1 MKNFIWETRNTML
14 EIQDKME
21 LIKEKFEDMEVKS
34 FAREVIEFIDEC
46 PSTYHVAKNCS
57 DILEEN
63 GFERLIPQEKW
74 HLKKGGKYYVK
85 KSNSTV
91 VAFTLGTDI
100 NLKKGF
106 KIFGSHTDSPGFRI
120 KPNPEMVTENILR
133 LNTEVYGGPILS
145 TWFDRPLSIAGR
157 VVVKSDNL
165 FLPRTVRVKIEEPLM
180 IIPNLAI
187 HQNREVNNGV
197 KIDKQA
203 DTLPVLG
210 LINSKF
216 EKDDYLLKLIAEKME
231 LKKEDI
237 LDFDLYVYSI
247 EKGCLVGANEEF
259 ISSPKIDNLA
269 SVYAGL
275 LGLVEAE
282 DVHDQ
287 INVFVGFDNE
297 EIGSA
302 TKQGAD
308 SNYLLNTLERI
319 MCSLGYGREE
329 FLHML
334 NCSFLLS
341 ADGAHAA
348 HPAHMDKTDPTN
360 RGRINEGISIKI
372 SANQSYTSD
381 GFSIAVVKQIIEG
394 TDIKIQSFVN
404 QSNERGGSTIG
415 PISSTHLDID
425 AVDLGVPMLAMHSV
439 RELCGIYDVFYLKEL
454 AKEFF
459 NKN

>member
-1 MKNFIWETRNTML
+1 MI
-14 EIQDKME
+14 EIQDEMKLMQ
-21 LIKEKFEDMEVKS
+21 EKFEDMEVKS

-57 DILEEN
+57 EILEEN

-74 HLKKGGKYYVK
+74 NLKKGGKYYVK

-120 KPNPEMVTENILR
+120 KPNPEMITENILR

-157 VVVKSDNL
+157 VVVKSDNI
-165 FLPRTVRVKIEEPLM
+165 FLPKTIRVKIEEPLM
-180 IIPNLAI
+180 VIPNLAI

-197 KIDKQA
+197 KIDKQT

-210 LINSKF
+210 LINDKL
-216 EKDDYLLKLIAEKME
+216 EKDDYLLKLIAEKMK

-247 EKGCLVGANEEF
+247 EKGCLEGANDEF
-259 ISSPKIDNLA
+259 ISAPKIDNLA

-319 MCSLGYGREE
+319 VCELGYGRGE
-329 FLHML
+329 FLQML

-348 HPAHMDKTDPTN
+348 HPAHMNKTDPTS

-394 TDIKIQSFVN
+394 TDIKIQPFVN

>member
-1 MKNFIWETRNTML
+1 ML
-14 EIQDKME
+14 EIHDEMK

-57 DILEEN
+57 EILEEN

-100 NLKKGF
+100 NFKKGF

-210 LINSKF
+210 LINSQL
-216 EKDDYLLKLIAEKME
+216 EKDDYLLRLIAEKMK

-247 EKGCLVGANEEF
+247 EKGYLAGANEEF
-259 ISSPKIDNLA
+259 ISAPKIDNLA

-329 FLHML
+329 FLQML

-394 TDIKIQSFVN
+394 TDIKIQPFVN

>member
-1 MKNFIWETRNTML
+1 ML
-14 EIQDKME
+14 EIHDEMK

-57 DILEEN
+57 EILEEN

-100 NLKKGF
+100 NFKKGF

-210 LINSKF
+210 LINSQL
-216 EKDDYLLKLIAEKME
+216 EKDDYLLRLIAEKMK

-247 EKGCLVGANEEF
+247 EKGYLAGANEEF
-259 ISSPKIDNLA
+259 ISAPKTDNLA
-269 SVYAGL
+269 SVYAGV

-308 SNYLLNTLERI
+308 SNYLLNTLER
-319 MCSLGYGREE
+319 MVCSLGYGREE
-329 FLHML
+329 FLQML

-394 TDIKIQSFVN
+394 TDIKIQPFVN

>member
-1 MKNFIWETRNTML
+1 MI
-14 EIQDKME
+14 EIQDEMKLMQ
-21 LIKEKFEDMEVKS
+21 EKFEDMEVKS

-57 DILEEN
+57 EILEEN

-74 HLKKGGKYYVK
+74 NLKKGGKYYVK

-120 KPNPEMVTENILR
+120 KPNPEMITENILR

-157 VVVKSDNL
+157 VVVKSDNI
-165 FLPRTVRVKIEEPLM
+165 FLPKTIRVKIEEPLM
-180 IIPNLAI
+180 VIPNLAI

-197 KIDKQA
+197 KIDKQT

-210 LINSKF
+210 LINDKL
-216 EKDDYLLKLIAEKME
+216 EKEGYLLKLIAEKMK
-231 LKKEDI
+231 LKEEDI

-259 ISSPKIDNLA
+259 ISAPKIDNLA

-282 DVHDQ
+282 NVHDQ

-319 MCSLGYGREE
+319 VCELGYGRGE
-329 FLHML
+329 FLQML

-348 HPAHMDKTDPTN
+348 HPAHMNKTDPTS

-394 TDIKIQSFVN
+394 TDIKIQPFVN

>member
-1 MKNFIWETRNTML
+1 ML
-14 EIQDKME
+14 EIHDEMK

-57 DILEEN
+57 EILEEN

-100 NLKKGF
+100 NFKKGF

-247 EKGCLVGANEEF
+247 EKGCLAGANEEL

-319 MCSLGYGREE
+319 MCSLGYGRKE

-394 TDIKIQSFVN
+394 TDIKIQPFVN

>member
-1 MKNFIWETRNTML
+1 MVM
-14 EIQDKME
+14 IQTQKKIE
-21 LIKEKFEDMEVKS
+21 KIQKKFEDMEVKS
-34 FAREVIEFIDEC
+34 FAREVVEFIDDS

-63 GFERLIPQEKW
+63 GFKRLNPKDKW
-74 HLKKGGKYYVK
+74 KLKKGGKYYLK
-85 KSNSTV
+85 RSNSTV
-91 VAFTLGTDI
+91 IAFTLGTEI

-120 KPNPEMVTENILR
+120 KPYPEMMTENVIR

-157 VVVKSDNL
+157 VIVRSDDL
-165 FLPRTVRVKIEEPLM
+165 FMPKTVRIKIDEPLM
-180 IIPNLAI
+180 TIPNLAI

-197 KIDKQA
+197 KIDKQN
-203 DTLPVLG
+203 DTLPMIALV
-210 LINSKF
+210 NDKF
-216 EKDDYLLKLIAEKME
+216 EKENYLLKLI
-231 LKKEDI
+231 LDRTGIKKEDV
-237 LDFDLYVYSI
+237 LDFDLFVCSI
-247 EKGCLVGANEEF
+247 EKGTLLGANEEF
-259 ISSPKIDNLA
+259 ISAPKLDNLV

-275 LGLVEAE
+275 LGLIEAE
-282 DVHDQ
+282 DIHDQ
-287 INVFVGFDNE
+287 INIFVGFDNE

-319 MCSLGYGREE
+319 MCSLGYDRGE
-329 FLHML
+329 FLQML

-341 ADGAHAA
+341 ADGAH
-348 HPAHMDKTDPTN
+348 DPTS

-372 SANQSYTSD
+372 SANQRYTSD
-381 GFSIAVVKQIIEG
+381 GFSISVLKQIIEG
-394 TDIKIQSFVN
+394 TDIKIQPFVN

-425 AVDLGVPMLAMHSV
+425 AIDLGVPMLAMHSV

>member
-1 MKNFIWETRNTML
+1 ML
-14 EIQDKME
+14 EIHDEMK

-57 DILEEN
+57 EILEEN

-100 NLKKGF
+100 NFKKGF

-210 LINSKF
+210 LINSQF
-216 EKDDYLLKLIAEKME
+216 EKDDYLLRLIVEKMG

-247 EKGCLVGANEEF
+247 EKGCLAGANEEF
-259 ISSPKIDNLA
+259 VAPKIDNLA

-394 TDIKIQSFVN
+394 TDIKIQPFVN

>member
-1 MKNFIWETRNTML
+1 MI
-14 EIQDKME
+14 EIQDEMKLMQ
-21 LIKEKFEDMEVKS
+21 EKFEDMEVKS
-34 FAREVIEFIDEC
+34 FAREVVEFIDDS

-63 GFERLIPQEKW
+63 GFKRLNPKDKW
-74 HLKKGGKYYVK
+74 KLKKGGKYYLK
-85 KSNSTV
+85 RSNSTV
-91 VAFTLGTDI
+91 IAFTLGTEI

-120 KPNPEMVTENILR
+120 KPYPEMMTENVIR

-157 VVVKSDNL
+157 VIVRSDDL
-165 FLPRTVRVKIEEPLM
+165 FMPKTVRIKIDEPLM
-180 IIPNLAI
+180 TIPNLAI

-197 KIDKQA
+197 KIDKQN
-203 DTLPVLG
+203 DTLPMIALV
-210 LINSKF
+210 NDKF
-216 EKDDYLLKLIAEKME
+216 EKENYLLKLI
-231 LKKEDI
+231 LDRTGIKKEDV
-237 LDFDLYVYSI
+237 LDFDLFVYSI
-247 EKGCLVGANEEF
+247 EKGTLLGANEEF
-259 ISSPKIDNLA
+259 ISAPKLDNLV

-275 LGLVEAE
+275 LGLIEAE
-282 DVHDQ
+282 DIHDQ
-287 INVFVGFDNE
+287 INIFVGFDNE

-319 MCSLGYGREE
+319 MCSLGYDRGE
-329 FLHML
+329 FLQML

-348 HPAHMDKTDPTN
+348 HPAHMDKTDPTS

-372 SANQSYTSD
+372 SANQRYTSD
-381 GFSIAVVKQIIEG
+381 GFSISVLKQIIEG
-394 TDIKIQSFVN
+394 TDIKIQPFVN

-425 AVDLGVPMLAMHSV
+425 AIDLGVPMLAMHSV

>member
-1 MKNFIWETRNTML
+1 ML
-14 EIQDKME
+14 EIQDEME

-57 DILEEN
+57 EILEEN

-74 HLKKGGKYYVK
+74 YLKKGGKYYVK

-100 NLKKGF
+100 NFKKGF

-210 LINSKF
+210 LINSQF
-216 EKDDYLLKLIAEKME
+216 EKDDYLLRLIAEKMK

-247 EKGCLVGANEEF
+247 EKGCLAGANEEL

-319 MCSLGYGREE
+319 MCSLGYGRKE

-394 TDIKIQSFVN
+394 TDIKIQPFVN

>member
-1 MKNFIWETRNTML
+1 M
-14 EIQDKME
+14 
-21 LIKEKFEDMEVKS
+21 
-34 FAREVIEFIDEC
+34 
-46 PSTYHVAKNCS
+46 
-57 DILEEN
+57 
-63 GFERLIPQEKW
+63 
-74 HLKKGGKYYVK
+74 
-85 KSNSTV
+85 
-91 VAFTLGTDI
+91 AFTLGTDI
-100 NLKKGF
+100 NFKKGF

-247 EKGCLVGANEEF
+247 EKGCLAGANEEL

-319 MCSLGYGREE
+319 MCSLGYGRKE

-394 TDIKIQSFVN
+394 TDIKIQPFVN

>member
-1 MKNFIWETRNTML
+1 MVM
-14 EIQDKME
+14 IQTQKKIE
-21 LIKEKFEDMEVKS
+21 KIQKKFEDMEVKS
-34 FAREVIEFIDEC
+34 FAREVVEFIDDS

-63 GFERLIPQEKW
+63 GFKRLNPKDKW
-74 HLKKGGKYYVK
+74 KLKKGGKYYLK
-85 KSNSTV
+85 RSNSTV
-91 VAFTLGTDI
+91 IAFTLGTEI

-120 KPNPEMVTENILR
+120 KPYPEMMTENVIR

-145 TWFDRPLSIAGR
+145 TWFDRSLSIAGR
-157 VVVKSDNL
+157 VIVRSDDL
-165 FLPRTVRVKIEEPLM
+165 FMPKTVRIKIDEPLM
-180 IIPNLAI
+180 TIPNLAI

-197 KIDKQA
+197 KIDKQN
-203 DTLPVLG
+203 DTLPMIALV
-210 LINSKF
+210 NDKF
-216 EKDDYLLKLIAEKME
+216 EKENYLLNLI
-231 LKKEDI
+231 LDRTGIKKEDV
-237 LDFDLYVYSI
+237 LDFDLFVYSI
-247 EKGCLVGANEEF
+247 EKGTLLGANEEF
-259 ISSPKIDNLA
+259 ISAPKLDNLV

-275 LGLVEAE
+275 LGLIEAE
-282 DVHDQ
+282 DIHDQ
-287 INVFVGFDNE
+287 INIFVGFDNE

-319 MCSLGYGREE
+319 MCSLGYDRGE
-329 FLHML
+329 FLQML

-348 HPAHMDKTDPTN
+348 HPAHMDKTDPTS

-372 SANQSYTSD
+372 SANQRYTSD
-381 GFSIAVVKQIIEG
+381 GFSISVLKQIIEG
-394 TDIKIQSFVN
+394 TDIKIQPFVN

-425 AVDLGVPMLAMHSV
+425 AIDLGVPMLAMHSV

>member
-1 MKNFIWETRNTML
+1 ML
-14 EIQDKME
+14 EIHDEMK

-57 DILEEN
+57 EILEEN

-74 HLKKGGKYYVK
+74 YLKKGGKYYVK

-100 NLKKGF
+100 NFKKGF

-210 LINSKF
+210 LINSQF
-216 EKDDYLLKLIAEKME
+216 EKDDYLLRLIVEKMG

-259 ISSPKIDNLA
+259 ISAPKIDNLA

-394 TDIKIQSFVN
+394 TDIKIQPFVN

>member
-1 MKNFIWETRNTML
+1 MVM
-14 EIQDKME
+14 IQTQKKIE
-21 LIKEKFEDMEVKS
+21 KIQKKFEDMEVKS
-34 FAREVIEFIDEC
+34 FAREVVEFIDDS

-63 GFERLIPQEKW
+63 GFKRLNPKDKW
-74 HLKKGGKYYVK
+74 KLKKGGKYYLK
-85 KSNSTV
+85 RSNSTV
-91 VAFTLGTDI
+91 IAFTLGTEI

-120 KPNPEMVTENILR
+120 KPYPEMMTENVIR

-157 VVVKSDNL
+157 VIVRSDDL
-165 FLPRTVRVKIEEPLM
+165 FMPKTVRIKIDEPLM
-180 IIPNLAI
+180 TIPNLAI

-197 KIDKQA
+197 KIDKQN
-203 DTLPVLG
+203 DTLPVIALV
-210 LINSKF
+210 NDKF
-216 EKDDYLLKLIAEKME
+216 EKENYLLNLI
-231 LKKEDI
+231 LNRTGIKKEDV
-237 LDFDLYVYSI
+237 LDFDLFVYSI
-247 EKGCLVGANEEF
+247 EKGTLLGANEEL
-259 ISSPKIDNLA
+259 ISAPKLDNLV

-275 LGLVEAE
+275 LGLIEAE
-282 DVHDQ
+282 DIHDQ
-287 INVFVGFDNE
+287 INIFVGFDNE

-319 MCSLGYGREE
+319 MCSLGYDRGE
-329 FLHML
+329 FLQML

-348 HPAHMDKTDPTN
+348 HPAHMDKTDPTS

-372 SANQSYTSD
+372 SANQRYTSD
-381 GFSIAVVKQIIEG
+381 GFSISVLKQIIEG
-394 TDIKIQSFVN
+394 TDIKIQPFVN

-425 AVDLGVPMLAMHSV
+425 AIDLGVPMLAMHSV

>member
-1 MKNFIWETRNTML
+1 ML
-14 EIQDKME
+14 EIHDEMK

-57 DILEEN
+57 EILEEN

-100 NLKKGF
+100 NFKKGF

-210 LINSKF
+210 LINSQL
-216 EKDDYLLKLIAEKME
+216 EKDDYLLRLIAEKMK

-247 EKGCLVGANEEF
+247 EKGYLAGANEEF
-259 ISSPKIDNLA
+259 ISAPKIDNLA

-308 SNYLLNTLERI
+308 SNYLLNTLER
-319 MCSLGYGREE
+319 MVCSLGYGREE
-329 FLHML
+329 FLQML

-348 HPAHMDKTDPTN
+348 HPANMDKTDPTN

-394 TDIKIQSFVN
+394 TDIKIQPFVN

>member
-1 MKNFIWETRNTML
+1 ML
-14 EIQDKME
+14 EIHDEMK

-57 DILEEN
+57 EILEEN

-91 VAFTLGTDI
+91 GAFTLGTDI
-100 NLKKGF
+100 NFKKGF

-210 LINSKF
+210 LINSQL
-216 EKDDYLLKLIAEKME
+216 EKDDYLLRLIAEKMK

-247 EKGCLVGANEEF
+247 EKGYLAGANEEF
-259 ISSPKIDNLA
+259 ISAPKIDNLA

-308 SNYLLNTLERI
+308 SNYLLNTLER
-319 MCSLGYGREE
+319 MVCSLGYGREE
-329 FLHML
+329 FLQML

-394 TDIKIQSFVN
+394 TDIKIQPFVN

>member
-1 MKNFIWETRNTML
+1 M
-14 EIQDKME
+14 
-21 LIKEKFEDMEVKS
+21 
-34 FAREVIEFIDEC
+34 C
-46 PSTYHVAKNCS
+46 
-57 DILEEN
+57 
-63 GFERLIPQEKW
+63 
-74 HLKKGGKYYVK
+74 
-85 KSNSTV
+85 
-91 VAFTLGTDI
+91 
-100 NLKKGF
+100 
-106 KIFGSHTDSPGFRI
+106 
-120 KPNPEMVTENILR
+120 
-133 LNTEVYGGPILS
+133 
-145 TWFDRPLSIAGR
+145 IA
-157 VVVKSDNL
+157 
-165 FLPRTVRVKIEEPLM
+165 
-180 IIPNLAI
+180 
-187 HQNREVNNGV
+187 
-197 KIDKQA
+197 
-203 DTLPVLG
+203 
-210 LINSKF
+210 
-216 EKDDYLLKLIAEKME
+216 
-231 LKKEDI
+231 
-237 LDFDLYVYSI
+237 
-247 EKGCLVGANEEF
+247 GANEEF
-259 ISSPKIDNLA
+259 ISAPKIDNLA

-319 MCSLGYGREE
+319 VCELGYGRGE
-329 FLHML
+329 FLQML

-348 HPAHMDKTDPTN
+348 HPAHMNKTDPTS

-394 TDIKIQSFVN
+394 TDIKIQPFVN

>member
-1 MKNFIWETRNTML
+1 ML
-14 EIQDKME
+14 EIQDEME

-74 HLKKGGKYYVK
+74 HLKKGGKYYAK

-247 EKGCLVGANEEF
+247 EKGCLAGANEEL

-394 TDIKIQSFVN
+394 TDIKIQPFVN

>member
-1 MKNFIWETRNTML
+1 ML
-14 EIQDKME
+14 EIHDEMK

-57 DILEEN
+57 EILEEN

-100 NLKKGF
+100 NFKKGF

-203 DTLPVLG
+203 DTLPMLG
-210 LINSKF
+210 LINSQF
-216 EKDDYLLKLIAEKME
+216 EKNDYLLRLIAEKMK

-247 EKGCLVGANEEF
+247 EKGCLAGTNEEF
-259 ISSPKIDNLA
+259 ISAPKIDNLA

-394 TDIKIQSFVN
+394 TDIKIQPFVN

>member
-1 MKNFIWETRNTML
+1 M
-14 EIQDKME
+14 
-21 LIKEKFEDMEVKS
+21 
-34 FAREVIEFIDEC
+34 
-46 PSTYHVAKNCS
+46 
-57 DILEEN
+57 
-63 GFERLIPQEKW
+63 
-74 HLKKGGKYYVK
+74 
-85 KSNSTV
+85 
-91 VAFTLGTDI
+91 
-100 NLKKGF
+100 
-106 KIFGSHTDSPGFRI
+106 
-120 KPNPEMVTENILR
+120 R

-157 VVVKSDNL
+157 VVVKSDNI
-165 FLPRTVRVKIEEPLM
+165 FLPKTIRVKIEEPLM
-180 IIPNLAI
+180 VIPNLAI

-197 KIDKQA
+197 KIDRQV

-210 LINSKF
+210 LINDKL
-216 EKDDYLLKLIAEKME
+216 EKEGYLLKLIAEKMK
-231 LKKEDI
+231 LKEEDI

-247 EKGCLVGANEEF
+247 EKGCLAGANEEF
-259 ISSPKIDNLA
+259 ISAPKIDN
-269 SVYAGL
+269 L

-319 MCSLGYGREE
+319 VCELGYGRGE
-329 FLHML
+329 FLQML

-348 HPAHMDKTDPTN
+348 HPAHMNKTDPTS

-394 TDIKIQSFVN
+394 TDIKIQPFVN